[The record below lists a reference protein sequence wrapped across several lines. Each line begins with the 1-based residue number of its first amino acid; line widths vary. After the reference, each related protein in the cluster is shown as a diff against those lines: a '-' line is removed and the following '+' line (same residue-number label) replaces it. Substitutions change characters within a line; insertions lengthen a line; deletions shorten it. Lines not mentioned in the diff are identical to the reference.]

1 MTNLAARRKHV
12 NSARFIQDAL
22 AVAPDILGAISAGAN
37 PMEALGFMDR
47 WHGGEINRGCLND
60 EDLLAVAI
68 LQDLPFCMDTWFA
81 QGEPVNGDTVL
92 ALVEDAKQGFIFRE
106 PATYMPMLVNA
117 RTRPWHG
124 VIFRAASPSAAL
136 WMVER
141 GWITEHTPVPINQG
155 SEWLWTH
162 EPVIEG
168 EDSYTLPMHCALA
181 TEKWALA
188 EKLWDVFED
197 PNVPDGQGRS
207 LRDVLVK
214 TNKLW
219 EFSPLTRS
227 GEAKNMEWL
236 RKLDS
241 IEQARHLDEA
251 IAQAGGE
258 SKRRRI

>member
-1 MTNLAARRKHV
+1 MTLLAARRKHV

-37 PMEALGFMDR
+37 TIEAMVFMDR

-60 EDLLAVAI
+60 DDLLAVAI
-68 LQDLPFCMDTWFA
+68 LQDLPFCLDTWFA
-81 QGEPVNGDTVL
+81 QGEPVNGDTIL
-92 ALVEDAKQGFIFRE
+92 ALVENAKQGFIFRE

-141 GWITEHTPVPINQG
+141 GWITEHTPVPIDHG
-155 SEWLWTH
+155 SGWLWSH
-162 EPVIEG
+162 DPVIEG

-188 EKLWDVFED
+188 ETLWKVFDD
-197 PNVPDGQGRS
+197 PNVRDGQGMS
-207 LRDVLVK
+207 LRDVLIK
-214 TNKLW
+214 TNELW
-219 EFSPLTRS
+219 KFSSLHRS
-227 GEAKNMEWL
+227 GEARNREWMI
-236 RKLDS
+236 KLDS

-251 IAQAGGE
+251 TAQAGGGTQ
-258 SKRRRI
+258 RRRI